1 MYAATSMNHDADA
14 HGLRTARLTALL
26 CPVLDV
32 PADEAELIVR
42 AAHIHD
48 IGKQFISESL
58 LAKPEPL
65 TPDERKR
72 IEQHCVLG
80 AWMVM
85 SQNDD
90 PLHSPAIEIAVALSH
105 HEWWNG
111 QGYPFGLAGRT
122 IARPARIV
130 AVADVFDALLTAR
143 AYKPAWSHD
152 RALDY
157 MKRGRG
163 VQFDPDCVDALL
175 HIAAA
180 LPAGWRDAAHVP
192 HGGERHPA
200 IFPSHLPSAQGVP
213 V

>member
-1 MYAATSMNHDADA
+1 MNDDADA

-26 CPVLDV
+26 CPLLDV
-32 PADEAELIVR
+32 PADEAKLIVR
-42 AAHIHD
+42 AARIHD

-65 TPDERKR
+65 TTDERRR

-80 AWMVM
+80 AWVVM
-85 SQNDD
+85 NGNDD
-90 PLHSPAIEIAVALSH
+90 AMHAPAIEIAVALSH

-111 QGYPFGLAGRT
+111 QGYPFGLAGRA

-143 AYKPAWSHD
+143 AYKPAWSPD

-157 MKRGRG
+157 MRRGRG
-163 VQFDPDCVDALL
+163 VQFDPECVDALL
-175 HIAAA
+175 ETAPS
-180 LPAGWRDAAHVP
+180 LPAGWRDVAGSCLPRA
-192 HGGERHPA
+192 GERRPD
-200 IFPSHLPSAQGVP
+200 IVP
-213 V
+213 GCTPPGRGAFA